1 MICYCLGVNTPAG
14 IGALIFYSVASVIRL
29 AYFNVSETKRQNE
42 TSENRQY
49 YQGLPITS
57 MAIALPITFALAPLF
72 RKEFVLVLH
81 LLVFAVGLLFIV
93 DFKLKKPK
101 NATLA
106 VLVGIVALALAKVLH
121 WF

>member
-1 MICYCLGVNTPAG
+1 M
-14 IGALIFYSVASVIRL
+14 
-29 AYFNVSETKRQNE
+29 
-42 TSENRQY
+42 
-49 YQGLPITS
+49 
-57 MAIALPITFALAPLF
+57 
-72 RKEFVLVLH
+72 LVLH